1 MTVEVFSNDAILL
14 DFHQFALS
22 QTESA
27 RNTRLEALAKDQ
39 KTDLAAF
46 WTREGVGAVLRV
58 VGSLAWVGGS
68 GPPAGEAGGGF
79 AVTRGGSCRDSEST
93 R

>member
-58 VGSLAWVGGS
+58 VGSFAWVTTA
-68 GPPAGEAGGGF
+68 PPAGEAGGGF
-79 AVTRGGSCRDSEST
+79 AVTRGGL
-93 R
+93 